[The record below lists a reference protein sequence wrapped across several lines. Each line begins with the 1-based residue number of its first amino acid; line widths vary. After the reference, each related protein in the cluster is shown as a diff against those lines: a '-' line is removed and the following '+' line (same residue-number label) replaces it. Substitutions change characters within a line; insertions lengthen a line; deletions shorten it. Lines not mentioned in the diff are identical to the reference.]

1 MIALTR
7 FRLTAYVRSHRVYQA
22 LLPILIML
30 AILHSNVAPAGKEA
44 AVLADSAAL
53 MIPFLA
59 WAARSVL
66 DTEPDGQRVI
76 SATSVGGP
84 SREVAAG
91 LLAALGANVLFA
103 AVALAAALVIG
114 IATPITTAVLAAG
127 VALHLIA
134 ALTGTALG
142 ALTSRA
148 ILPSPAISI
157 MVLIL
162 GYIVMLLVGRSS
174 VYWLTVPVTGWMK
187 AANDNQLVEQLP
199 LIAGISVVWLAA
211 AFAGYAQL
219 RRTRP

>member
-7 FRLTAYVRSHRVYQA
+7 FRLTAYVRSHRIYQA

-53 MIPFLA
+53 MVPFLA
-59 WAARSVL
+59 WAARSLL

-84 SREVAAG
+84 TREVAAG
-91 LLAALGANVLFA
+91 LLAALGVNVLFA

-114 IATPITTAVLAAG
+114 IATPVTGPVLAAG

-142 ALTSRA
+142 ALTSRP
-148 ILPSPAISI
+148 ILPSPAVSI

-162 GYIVMLLVGRSS
+162 GYIVMLLVGRTS

-187 AANDNQLVEQLP
+187 AANDNRLVEQLP
-199 LIAGISVVWLAA
+199 LIAGVSVLWVAV
-211 AFAGYAQL
+211 AFTSYTWL

>member
-7 FRLTAYVRSHRVYQA
+7 FRLTAYVRSHRIYQA

-59 WAARSVL
+59 WATRSLL

-84 SREVAAG
+84 AREVAAG

-114 IATPITTAVLAAG
+114 IATPITGPVLAAG

-142 ALTSRA
+142 ALTSRP
-148 ILPSPAISI
+148 ILPSPAVSI

-187 AANDNQLVEQLP
+187 AANDNRLVEQLP
-199 LIAGISVVWLAA
+199 LIAGVSVLWVAV
-211 AFAGYAQL
+211 AFTGYAWL